1 MKKKSVKKNYLYNLI
16 YQVIAIVLPVIT
28 TPYVSRVLGAN
39 NIGIYGFT
47 LSISAYFILFGSLGI
62 ALYGQREIA
71 YFQNNKKE
79 YSKKFYEI
87 FLLRCITMTISIIA
101 FYIFFVKGNNDYN
114 VFYKVLF
121 LELFATVVDINWFFQ
136 GLEEFSKTVS
146 RNLIV
151 KLVSF
156 VSIFIFVKTKDDLYT
171 YFLIYVLS
179 ILLGNL
185 SLWLYLPKYLKRVSF
200 KKLRLLKHLKP
211 TILLFIPQVAIQI
224 YTVLD
229 RTMIGII
236 IPDKSDVGFYTQ
248 GEKIIKLLLTI
259 ITAMGTVMLPRI
271 ASRFAEGNHASI
283 KKYIYKSFNLVFLLS
298 FPLTLGIISVAKSFV
313 PIFFGS
319 GYDKV
324 VPIMMILSPI
334 LVFIGMSNVI
344 GIQYLL
350 PTKRQKQYTI
360 SVVCGA
366 VTNFSL
372 NLILIK
378 YYGAIGAAIGTLVA
392 ELIVTTV
399 QILYVKNDMDIK
411 KILKST
417 WQYLI
422 ASIVMFGMCLI
433 IRNIIKTNYISAVL
447 QVVIGGFVYFNML
460 LFMKNKFLVEYI
472 NILYKKVGIKRRI

>member
-1 MKKKSVKKNYLYNLI
+1 MKKSVKKNYLYNLM
-16 YQVIAIVLPVIT
+16 YQVIAIMLPVIT
-28 TPYVSRVLGAN
+28 TPYVSRVLGAK
-39 NIGIYGFT
+39 NIGIYSFT

-62 ALYGQREIA
+62 ALYGEREIA
-71 YFQNNKKE
+71 YFQNDKKE
-79 YSKKFYEI
+79 YSKTFYEI
-87 FLLRCITMTISIIA
+87 FMLRCITMFISIIM

-114 VFYKVLF
+114 VFYKVLL
-121 LELFATVVDINWFFQ
+121 LELIATVVDISWFFQ
-136 GLEEFSKTVS
+136 GLEEFKKTVS

-151 KLVSF
+151 KLISF
-156 VSIFIFVKTKDDLYT
+156 ISIFIFVKTKDDLYT
-171 YFLIYVLS
+171 YFLIYVSS

-185 SLWLYLPKYLKRVSF
+185 SLWLFLPKYLKRVSF
-200 KKLRLLKHLKP
+200 KKLHLLKHLMP

-271 ASRFAEGNHASI
+271 ASRFAEGNHTSI

-298 FPLTLGIISVAKSFV
+298 FPLTLGIISISKSFV

-324 VPIMMILSPI
+324 VPIMMVLSPI
-334 LVFIGMSNVI
+334 LILIGMSNVI

-366 VTNFSL
+366 ITNFLL
-372 NLILIK
+372 NLILINH
-378 YYGAIGAAIGTLVA
+378 YGAVGAAVGTLVA
-392 ELIVTTV
+392 ELVVTTV
-399 QILYVKNDMDIK
+399 QFLFVKNDLDIN
-411 KILKST
+411 KILKSLK
-417 WQYLI
+417 QYFV
-422 ASIVMFGMCLI
+422 AAIVMFCVCLI
-433 IRNIIKTNYISAVL
+433 IRYFVKTDYISVIL
-447 QVVIGGFVYFNML
+447 QVVIGCLVYFEML
-460 LFMKNKFLVEYI
+460 LFMKNKFLGEYI
-472 NILYKKVGIKRRI
+472 KMLYKKVGIKR